1 MRRIRDAHALADSC
15 LIVKGEDRLR
25 DALRVWREAATRKR
39 KRREA
44 EAVAAR
50 ERRGRLLSLAW
61 DRWRERVV
69 ERSLQP
75 IVSTFWGLLWL
86 CGI

>member
-1 MRRIRDAHALADSC
+1 
-15 LIVKGEDRLR
+15 
-25 DALRVWREAATRKR
+25 
-39 KRREA
+39 
-44 EAVAAR
+44 
-50 ERRGRLLSLAW
+50 LLSLAW